1 MSEVCARAARRTE
14 RFTDHAT
21 MPRQARTASPINP
34 RMAPTAIKTV
44 PSGTFVVCMYGAF
57 AVGGTVTTGPDV
69 AVEEEDVESVV
80 VETDDV
86 DVLLDVDD
94 DEDDEEEEEEE
105 DVDVDDMLVEVEEVE
120 LEVDSVD
127 EVDEDE
133 EDEEVVLTLEVLS
146 VVEEGSAV
154 VLAASVVEEV
164 VFGSFAGSAATRA
177 AIARRSTK
185 RKKND
190 GWALPSLR
198 RKSLIVVSFPRS
210 LCQCADELAVLHS
223 GSAGVVVDQER
234 KCSDKGISEFDI
246 GALLTVGPK
255 WAVVET

>member
-1 MSEVCARAARRTE
+1 
-14 RFTDHAT
+14 
-21 MPRQARTASPINP
+21 
-34 RMAPTAIKTV
+34 
-44 PSGTFVVCMYGAF
+44 MYGAF

-80 VETDDV
+80 VETEDV

-94 DEDDEEEEEEE
+94 DEEEEE

-133 EDEEVVLTLEVLS
+133 DDEEVVLTLEVLS

-164 VFGSFAGSAATRA
+164 VFASFAGSAATRA
-177 AIARRSTK
+177 TRARSSTN
-185 RKKND
+185 RKNND

-198 RKSLIVVSFPRS
+198 RKSLIVVSFPPS
-210 LCQCADELAVLHS
+210 LGQCADESAVLHS

-234 KCSDKGISEFDI
+234 KCRDKGISEFDI
-246 GALLTVGPK
+246 GALLIVGLK
-255 WAVVET
+255 RVVVENWGAISSSARNVWLKPSP

>member
-1 MSEVCARAARRTE
+1 
-14 RFTDHAT
+14 
-21 MPRQARTASPINP
+21 MPRQARTARPINP

-94 DEDDEEEEEEE
+94 DDEEE

-120 LEVDSVD
+120 LEVDSLD

-133 EDEEVVLTLEVLS
+133 DDEEVVLTLEVLS

-164 VFGSFAGSAATRA
+164 VFASFAGSAATRA
-177 AIARRSTK
+177 ARARSSTN
-185 RKKND
+185 RKNND

-198 RKSLIVVSFPRS
+198 RKSLIVVSFPPS
-210 LCQCADELAVLHS
+210 LSMCGRIG
-223 GSAGVVVDQER
+223 GSPQRVSWGS
-234 KCSDKGISEFDI
+234 C
-246 GALLTVGPK
+246 
-255 WAVVET
+255 

>member
-1 MSEVCARAARRTE
+1 
-14 RFTDHAT
+14 

-34 RMAPTAIKTV
+34 RMAPTAMKTV

-69 AVEEEDVESVV
+69 DVEEEDVESVV
-80 VETDDV
+80 EETDDV

-94 DEDDEEEEEEE
+94 DDDEE
-105 DVDVDDMLVEVEEVE
+105 DVDVDDMLVEVEELE
-120 LEVDSVD
+120 LDVDFVD

-133 EDEEVVLTLEVLS
+133 DEDEVVLTLS

-154 VLAASVVEEV
+154 VLAASVV
-164 VFGSFAGSAATRA
+164 VFSSFAGSAATRA
-177 AIARRSTK
+177 AIARSSTN

-198 RKSLIVVSFPRS
+198 RKSLIVVSFARS
-210 LCQCADELAVLHS
+210 LCQCAGESAVLHS
-223 GSAGVVVDQER
+223 GSAGVVDDQER
-234 KCSDKGISEFDI
+234 KCSDKGIDEFNI
-246 GALLTVGPK
+246 GALLKADLK
-255 WAVVET
+255 WAVVENWGAISSTARNVWLKPSP